1 MRRWIAGCIDN
12 ATGYEIILS
21 ECSLNEAGFELEV
34 MMRGEP
40 MDVTWKNQVAK
51 IIYPKGIFYYD
62 ESREMLLLK
71 EKNRKENIMEEIAR
85 KLFVT
90 LNKEKYIYYVLN
102 DQNFVDKFYAKN
114 DEEAIKIFEER
125 KWV

>member
-1 MRRWIAGCIDN
+1 
-12 ATGYEIILS
+12 
-21 ECSLNEAGFELEV
+21 
-34 MMRGEP
+34 
-40 MDVTWKNQVAK
+40 
-51 IIYPKGIFYYD
+51 
-62 ESREMLLLK
+62 
-71 EKNRKENIMEEIAR
+71 MEEIAR

>member
-40 MDVTWKNQVAK
+40 MDVTWENQVAR

-71 EKNRKENIMEEIAR
+71 EK
-85 KLFVT
+85 
-90 LNKEKYIYYVLN
+90 
-102 DQNFVDKFYAKN
+102 
-114 DEEAIKIFEER
+114 
-125 KWV
+125 